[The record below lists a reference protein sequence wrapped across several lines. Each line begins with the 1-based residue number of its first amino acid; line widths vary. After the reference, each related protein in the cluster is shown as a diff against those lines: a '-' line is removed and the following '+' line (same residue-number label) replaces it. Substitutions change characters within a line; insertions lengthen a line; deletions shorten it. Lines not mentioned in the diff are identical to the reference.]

1 MRRRGDGGSRVNEEE
16 RLAANAETIRP
27 GCVGKRVLERYE
39 RQRERD
45 DEERGGVNGEESW
58 TRRWR

>member
-27 GCVGKRVLERYE
+27 GCVGKKVLERYE
-39 RQRERD
+39 RERER
-45 DEERGGVNGEESW
+45 EITTKSVAA
-58 TRRWR
+58 